1 MNLKTRALGAL
12 FAVAGVFAIAGT
24 AAADPSFD
32 EGPVSVVSRIRTE
45 PGHFDDYMAWLQ
57 GTWKKSVEAQK
68 AAGII
73 IGYRVYLTRPQTPN
87 DADVILVMTYKNLGA
102 MDGLSDRVEAVV
114 TPILGSRADAA
125 KANAERG
132 KIRTVLGSEVIREA
146 ILK

>member
-1 MNLKTRALGAL
+1 MKLRKFAYGTLLGIVGL
-12 FAVAGVFAIAGT
+12 FGMAGT
-24 AAADPSFD
+24 ASADPSFD

-45 PGHFDDYMAWLQ
+45 TGHFDEYMAWLQ
-57 GTWKKSVEAQK
+57 GTWKKSMEAQK

-73 IGYRVYLTRPQTPN
+73 IGYRVYLARPRSPD
-87 DADVILVMTYKNLGA
+87 DADVILVMTYKNLAA
-102 MDGLSDRVEAVV
+102 MDGLSDRVEAAV
-114 TPILGSRADAA
+114 TPVLGSRADAS